1 MTGRST
7 KLKRAG
13 AASGARERP
22 MLVYGYGE
30 MIANRSFPE

>member
-13 AASGARERP
+13 VASDARERP
-22 MLVYGYGE
+22 MLVYSYGE